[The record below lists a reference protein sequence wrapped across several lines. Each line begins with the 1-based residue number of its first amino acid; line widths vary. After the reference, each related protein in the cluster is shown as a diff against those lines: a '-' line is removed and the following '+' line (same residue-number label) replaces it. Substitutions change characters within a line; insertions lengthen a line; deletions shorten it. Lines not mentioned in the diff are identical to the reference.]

1 MCGFLSSKYRLIL
14 HDNLIFCQEKNHLV
28 ICLTRIVIRLYW
40 RLSPLPVI
48 LFCDDWRCLRFHYTA
63 IQDISV
69 LSACRLKLPFI
80 YFLFSLCRCFLL
92 PSNLCL
98 GRCRINLTLTYYA
111 CPLVG
116 GEGQRDGS
124 CTSRGRIF
132 KTGKPLV
139 FKVRLNRDAV
149 C

>member
-1 MCGFLSSKYRLIL
+1 MCGFLSPKYRLIL
-14 HDNLIFCQEKNHLV
+14 LDNLIFCQEKIHIV
-28 ICLTRIVIRLYW
+28 ICLTRFAFRWYW

-48 LFCDDWRCLRFHYTA
+48 LFCDDWRCLRLHYTA
-63 IQDISV
+63 IQDITV
-69 LSACRLKLPFI
+69 LSACWLKLPSI
-80 YFLFSLCRCFLL
+80 YFLFSLCRCVLL

-98 GRCRINLTLTYYA
+98 GRCINLTYYA

-139 FKVRLNRDAV
+139 FKVRVNRDAA